1 MKIDIISSIDVI
13 VNREFKMVV
22 SHNLTDEQKK
32 ILERMRDR
40 VDYIIKT
47 HKEYLDAL
55 AEFDRTGVLKI
66 HGKVLYVR
74 KHMGQEEENKDKQLN
89 LQ

>member
-1 MKIDIISSIDVI
+1 MTKAH
-13 VNREFKMVV
+13 K
-22 SHNLTDEQKK
+22 LTDEQKK
-32 ILERMRDR
+32 ILERMHGK
-40 VDYIIKT
+40 VDHIIKA

-74 KHMGQEEENKDKQLN
+74 KYEKQENEHK
-89 LQ
+89 

>member
-1 MKIDIISSIDVI
+1 MVI
-13 VNREFKMVV
+13 AHK
-22 SHNLTDEQKK
+22 LTDEQKK
-32 ILERMRDR
+32 ILERMQSRI
-40 VDYIIKT
+40 DYIIKA

-74 KHMGQEEENKDKQLN
+74 KYNNQENEDKRV
-89 LQ
+89 

>member
-1 MKIDIISSIDVI
+1 
-13 VNREFKMVV
+13 MVV
-22 SHNLTDEQKK
+22 ANKVTDEQKK

-40 VDYIIKT
+40 VGYIINAY
-47 HKEYLDAL
+47 KEYLDAL

-74 KHMGQEEENKDKQLN
+74 KYIEQEEENKNKRLN